1 MTTTTPAPADAPT
14 TDAPTTAAPATG
26 TPAPTGTSA
35 TGTPAPAGTPAPVA
49 FTAESPWVRRAARP
63 GRPRLRL
70 LCFPYAGMGA
80 SLYRSWPGL
89 LPEDV
94 EVVAV
99 QPPGRE
105 DRARDPLPA
114 GGVGP
119 LARACALAL
128 RPYTTVPYA
137 VYGHC
142 AGAVLGA
149 ETARELVRRGAEPPR
164 LLIAAGHRAPHLPA
178 TGRPLHAL
186 PDEGFL
192 DGVRALGGIPD
203 RLLANAAFMEF
214 LLPLLRADFALWEG
228 YRGDPDAA
236 PLPFPVLPVR
246 GDADTVVTEAEAAA
260 WGERT
265 TAPPR
270 DVVHVPGG
278 HYFVNDMTPEAVAA
292 VVSALETARPLAS
305 TDPEEAS

>member
-1 MTTTTPAPADAPT
+1 MTAPAPAPG
-14 TDAPTTAAPATG
+14 APA
-26 TPAPTGTSA
+26 PS
-35 TGTPAPAGTPAPVA
+35 V

-80 SLYRSWPGL
+80 SLYRSWPAL
-89 LPEDV
+89 LPEDI
-94 EVVAV
+94 EIVAV

-105 DRARDPLPA
+105 DRARDPLPS
-114 GGVGP
+114 GVP
-119 LARACALAL
+119 ALARACAFAL

-149 ETARELVRRGAEPPR
+149 ETARELVRRGAAPPR

-178 TGRPLHAL
+178 RAKPLHTL
-186 PDEGFL
+186 PDADFL
-192 DGVRALGGIPD
+192 DGVRALGGIPG
-203 RLLANAAFMEF
+203 RLLGNAAFMEF
-214 LLPLLRADFALWEG
+214 LLPLLRADFALWETHRHAPG
-228 YRGDPDAA
+228 AP

-260 WGERT
+260 WREHT

-270 DVVHVPGG
+270 DVAQVPGG
-278 HYFVNDMTPEAVAA
+278 HYFVNDMTPQAVAVLVA
-292 VVSALETARPLAS
+292 ALETTRLHPPAEL
-305 TDPEEAS
+305 EEAS

>member
-1 MTTTTPAPADAPT
+1 MTTTTPAPA
-14 TDAPTTAAPATG
+14 DAPTTAAPATG

-119 LARACALAL
+119 
-128 RPYTTVPYA
+128 
-137 VYGHC
+137 
-142 AGAVLGA
+142 
-149 ETARELVRRGAEPPR
+149 
-164 LLIAAGHRAPHLPA
+164 
-178 TGRPLHAL
+178 
-186 PDEGFL
+186 
-192 DGVRALGGIPD
+192 
-203 RLLANAAFMEF
+203 
-214 LLPLLRADFALWEG
+214 
-228 YRGDPDAA
+228 
-236 PLPFPVLPVR
+236 
-246 GDADTVVTEAEAAA
+246 
-260 WGERT
+260 
-265 TAPPR
+265 
-270 DVVHVPGG
+270 
-278 HYFVNDMTPEAVAA
+278 
-292 VVSALETARPLAS
+292 
-305 TDPEEAS
+305 

>member
-1 MTTTTPAPADAPT
+1 MTTLVPAP
-14 TDAPTTAAPATG
+14 G
-26 TPAPTGTSA
+26 VPAP
-35 TGTPAPAGTPAPVA
+35 PV

-70 LCFPYAGMGA
+70 LCFPYAGTGA
-80 SLYRSWPGL
+80 SLYRSWPAM
-89 LPEDV
+89 LPEDI
-94 EVVAV
+94 EIVAV

-105 DRARDPLPA
+105 DRARDALPS
-114 GGVGP
+114 GVGP

-178 TGRPLHAL
+178 RAQPLHTL
-186 PDEGFL
+186 PDEAFL
-192 DGVRALGGIPD
+192 DGVRALGGIPE
-203 RLLANAAFMEF
+203 RLLGNAAFMEF
-214 LLPLLRADFALWEG
+214 LLPLLRADFALWETHQ
-228 YRGDPDAA
+228 GDPGAA
-236 PLPFPVLPVR
+236 LLPFPVLPVR
-246 GDADTVVTEAEAAA
+246 GDADTVVTEADAAA
-260 WGERT
+260 WREHT

-270 DVVHVPGG
+270 DVAHVPGG
-278 HYFVNDMTPEAVAA
+278 HYFVNDMTPQAVA
-292 VVSALETARPLAS
+292 VLISALETARPLAP
-305 TDPEEAS
+305 TELEEAS

>member
-1 MTTTTPAPADAPT
+1 MTAPA
-14 TDAPTTAAPATG
+14 AAP
-26 TPAPTGTSA
+26 P
-35 TGTPAPAGTPAPVA
+35 A

-80 SLYRSWPGL
+80 SLYRSWPDL

-105 DRARDPLPA
+105 DRARDALPS
-114 GGVGP
+114 GVGP

-178 TGRPLHAL
+178 RTEPLHTL
-186 PDEGFL
+186 SDEDFL
-192 DGVRALGGIPD
+192 AGVRALGGLPD
-203 RLLANAAFMEF
+203 RLLANASFMEF
-214 LLPLLRADFALWEG
+214 LLPLLRADFALWETH
-228 YRGDPDAA
+228 RGDPGAP
-236 PLPFPVLPVR
+236 PLPFPVLPLR
-246 GDADTVVTEAEAAA
+246 GDADTVVTAADAAA

-292 VVSALETARPLAS
+292 VVAALETTRTLPP
-305 TDPEEAS
+305 TDPEASS